1 MIFHGRIKVLE
12 VGKDYSDYAQNL
24 ANVMNGMLFFAGF
37 TFTVVAILLTSLPNP
52 RSMQSQFTLLF
63 LTAIFYLTVFLA
75 IFLLIDITR
84 HIEKVPPLNRQRRI
98 VNALV
103 FLTFLLIGLA
113 FPLLFLLWD
122 LIMLAIISSVVWLLF
137 AISILFFIY
146 MPFQRRRAEK
156 GKPDKI

>member
-1 MIFHGRIKVLE
+1 MIFQGRFKVLE
-12 VGKDYSDYAQNL
+12 SGRSYSDYTQNL

-52 RSMQSQFTLLF
+52 RSIQSEFTLLF

-75 IFLLIDITR
+75 IFFLIEVTH
-84 HIEKVPPLNRQRRI
+84 HIEKAPPLNRQRRI
-98 VNALV
+98 VNMLV

-122 LIMLAIISSVVWLLF
+122 LTMLAIISSLMWLLF
-137 AISILFFIY
+137 AFSILFFVF
-146 MPFQRRRAEK
+146 MPFQEWRAEK
-156 GKPDKI
+156 GKSDKI

>member
-1 MIFHGRIKVLE
+1 MVFHGCINVLE
-12 VGKDYSDYAQNL
+12 GGKSYSEYAQNL

-52 RSMQSQFTLLF
+52 KTIQSEFTLLF

-75 IFLLIDITR
+75 IFFLIEVTR
-84 HIEKVPPLNRQRRI
+84 HIEKAPPLTRQRRI
-98 VNALV
+98 VNVLV

-122 LIMLAIISSVVWLLF
+122 LTSLATISSLMWLLF
-137 AISILFFIY
+137 AISILLFVF
-146 MPFQRRRAEK
+146 MPFQKWRAEK
-156 GKPDKI
+156 AKSD

>member
-12 VGKDYSDYAQNL
+12 GGKSYSDYTQNL

-52 RSMQSQFTLLF
+52 RSIQSQFTLLF

-75 IFLLIDITR
+75 IFFLIDVTH
-84 HIEKVPPLNRQRRI
+84 HIEKAPPLTRQRRI
-98 VNALV
+98 VNVLV

-122 LIMLAIISSVVWLLF
+122 LTSLATISSLMWLLF
-137 AISILFFIY
+137 AISILLFVF
-146 MPFQRRRAEK
+146 MPFQKWRADK
-156 GKPDKI
+156 GKSDKI